1 VVKPDGAEIAIDD
14 HFSDPTNCFDCDGES
29 VQVCDYI
36 YEKAQVIAPYFLNL
50 LLIALDSS

>member
-50 LLIALDSS
+50 LLIVLDCY